1 MTPVL
6 VSNAVQ
12 INLSTPISGSWQ
24 GRGFGRH
31 FVWQYLCSRGHTVN
45 VRCSAWR
52 GFGKHRQPD
61 TVPGAI
67 MCPQC
72 DLDS

>member
-31 FVWQYLCSRGHTVN
+31 YVWHYLCSRGHTVN

-52 GFGKHRQPD
+52 GIGKHRTPD
-61 TVPGAI
+61 VVPGAI

-72 DLDS
+72 DLNS

>member
-1 MTPVL
+1 MSPVL

-12 INLSTPISGSWQ
+12 IDLSKPVSGAWQ
-24 GRGFGRH
+24 GRGFGRYY
-31 FVWQYLCSRGHTVN
+31 VWRYRCSRGHTVN

-52 GFGKHRQPD
+52 GIGSSRQPD
-61 TVPGAI
+61 TVPGSI

-72 DLDS
+72 DLDP